1 MLRARAGQ
9 RSRHGARRTRCLRAA
24 TLMSVMVALLAV
36 VIALSPAGV
45 RASAISSTL
54 SLPPDK
60 ALRRPST
67 WDSDQMERSGAVCVE
82 NTSSLVNTRLVF
94 YSLPEGTPP
103 PGGWP
108 VYALFQ
114 PWATS
119 AAPWGSNAPT
129 CGPLF
134 PPFVVESC
142 LELMKQR
149 CPISGSSYEDKRG
162 CFNCTNHLRHTD
174 WAAYEAANCSSQQSN
189 ELWCQQHGHQRSRF
203 HENRPPF
210 QNPLEIL
217 DPCFSTNGSWDP
229 YQEPSATG
237 LRCSFGAVNGRIW
250 AQRLNQYLLA

>member
-1 MLRARAGQ
+1 MV
-9 RSRHGARRTRCLRAA
+9 RTPPEMVFTLALAA
-24 TLMSVMVALLAV
+24 LAVLVALADG
-36 VIALSPAGV
+36 ASASPA
-45 RASAISSTL
+45 
-54 SLPPDK
+54 PPPPPSK

-67 WDSDQMERSGAVCVE
+67 WDSDQMERSGAVCVQ
-82 NTSSLVNTRLVF
+82 NASSVVNTRLVF

-114 PWATS
+114 PWSTS
-119 AAPWGSNAPT
+119 AAPWGSHAPT

-134 PPFVVESC
+134 PPNVVESC

-149 CPISGSSYEDKRG
+149 CPLTGSSYDDKRA
-162 CFNCTNHLRHTD
+162 CYNCTSQLRRTD
-174 WAAYEAANCSSQQSN
+174 RAAYEAANCSSQQSN
-189 ELWCQQHGHQRSRF
+189 ELWCSQHGKQRSRN

-217 DPCFSTNGSWDP
+217 KPCLSANGSWDP

-237 LRCSFGAVNGRIW
+237 LRCSFGAVNGRVW